1 MRKRNANDVLSE
13 SGTGELRHLID
24 ANVASSDGNRKKS
37 SRFELTP
44 FDAILP
50 PSSGAYLVKGLI
62 PRAGLT
68 VIWGPP
74 KCGKSFWMFDLA
86 MHIALGWLYRGRHV
100 HQGAVVYLALEGGHG
115 FRARIEAFRQR
126 YRVSAAPFYLI
137 TDQTNLG
144 QDASALI
151 DDIRSQIGPTAP
163 VLVVVDTLNRSLAGS
178 ESKDEDMA
186 AYIRA
191 ADTIREAFQCAV
203 AIVHHCGVDGTRPRG
218 HTSLAGANEAQL
230 AVSRDAAN
238 NILVNVEWM
247 KDGPEGDTIVS
258 RLEQVILGVDDDGEP
273 ITSCFVTP
281 VEYETYRL
289 QINRKL
295 SDRQRL
301 ALEALA
307 EYVRDRGQ
315 PAPEAFGLPAGFLAV
330 TMADWR
336 DELYRRKV
344 LHRDAKSPR
353 EDFRRIKNKL
363 QTRNLIGVRGDFVW
377 HV

>member
-1 MRKRNANDVLSE
+1 M
-13 SGTGELRHLID
+13 
-24 ANVASSDGNRKKS
+24 
-37 SRFELTP
+37 
-44 FDAILP
+44 
-50 PSSGAYLVKGLI
+50 
-62 PRAGLT
+62 
-68 VIWGPP
+68 
-74 KCGKSFWMFDLA
+74 
-86 MHIALGWLYRGRHV
+86 
-100 HQGAVVYLALEGGHG
+100 
-115 FRARIEAFRQR
+115 
-126 YRVSAAPFYLI
+126 
-137 TDQTNLG
+137 
-144 QDASALI
+144 
-151 DDIRSQIGPTAP
+151 
-163 VLVVVDTLNRSLAGS
+163 VDTLNRSLAGS

-230 AVSRDAAN
+230 AVSRDTAN